1 MAAIQKAV
9 MRPAPIFRRVLW
21 LNSRLL
27 GSNEDEYKSGDED
40 GDEEEKEEDVAVDFV
55 EVTLV
60 RGSVPSTVCLLLFKF
75 W

>member
-9 MRPAPIFRRVLW
+9 MRPAPIFRRVPW
-21 LNSRLL
+21 LNSRGPL
-27 GSNEDEYKSGDED
+27 GSNEDEYKSGGDD
-40 GDEEEKEEDVAVDFV
+40 GDDEEKEEDVAVDFV

-60 RGSVPSTVCLLLFKF
+60 RGSVPSKLWLLLKF